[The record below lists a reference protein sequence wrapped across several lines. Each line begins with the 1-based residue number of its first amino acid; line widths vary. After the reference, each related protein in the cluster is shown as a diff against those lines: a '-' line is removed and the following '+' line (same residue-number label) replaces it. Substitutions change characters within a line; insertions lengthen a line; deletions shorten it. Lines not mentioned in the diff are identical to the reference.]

1 MSGEGRLA
9 IAVQFDLIC
18 PWCFIGMRQL
28 ELARARFGK
37 HCPQVIVD
45 TAWNAV
51 PLLPEIP
58 KEGVPFAEFYER
70 RLGSPDAVQQR
81 LAQVERAATAAG
93 LTLHPERIRRMPNTA
108 RAHALL
114 RRVGQLHEPD
124 LYEALL
130 ERLFAAH
137 FQYGEDIGDE
147 ASLRMLAL
155 EAGVPPEV
163 LDGAAL
169 EAGVP
174 APVPAPEVAGIVGVP
189 YFAFNERLFLSGA
202 HDASVLFTAM
212 SLAAGAPG
220 TMRFADASCRE
231 TIQ

>member
-1 MSGEGRLA
+1 VSGEGRLA

-28 ELARARFGK
+28 ELARTRFAQ

-58 KEGVPFAEFYER
+58 EEGVPFAEFYER
-70 RLGSPDAVQQR
+70 RLGSPAAVQLR
-81 LAQVERAATAAG
+81 LAQVERAAKSAG

-114 RRVGQLHEPD
+114 RRVGQLHEPG

-147 ASLRMLAL
+147 ACLRTLAL

-163 LDGAAL
+163 P
-169 EAGVP
+169 AG
-174 APVPAPEVAGIVGVP
+174 PAPEADVAAPLPAAEAAAIVGVP
-189 YFAFNERLFLSGA
+189 YFAFNGRLFLSGA

-220 TMRFADASCRE
+220 TMRLADASCRE
-231 TIQ
+231 TTH